1 MINVPRGQRPPS
13 PMTGGAQVDI
23 KQTTPIVCEKCK
35 SDLFIPAFYMRKL
48 SALVNPQGQDAV
60 IPVQTF
66 CCGNCGHI
74 NKEFI
79 PLFMQTENELKSE
92 SRQDDPISKIIK
104 P

>member
-1 MINVPRGQRPPS
+1 MIKTPAGQTPPLPGRRS
-13 PMTGGAQVDI
+13 EIDI
-23 KQTTPIVCEKCK
+23 KQTTAIICEKCQ

-79 PLFMQTENELKSE
+79 PLFMQAETESKDKE
-92 SRQDDPISKIIK
+92 STIIK
-104 P
+104 S